1 MEHQPTPL
9 PDGPL
14 RMVWPEPDTLAD
26 DYRASLLRA
35 LAADPYPASRWEE
48 RFDICELD
56 AILHMLH
63 HLTHRLPGFL
73 RRALLRRA
81 SQLPKLHGHFA
92 PYNGK
97 LGFHA
102 EESAEVIGMSER
114 WRVNEK
120 GEQERLW

>member
-9 PDGPL
+9 PDSQL
-14 RMVWPEPDTLAD
+14 RMVWPEPGTAPDEYLS
-26 DYRASLLRA
+26 SLLRA
-35 LAADPYPASRWEE
+35 MEADPYPASRWEE
-48 RFDICELD
+48 RFDICQMD

-73 RRALLRRA
+73 RRYVLRRA
-81 SQLPKLHGHFA
+81 SRLPKLHGRFA
-92 PYNGK
+92 PYNGH

-102 EESAEVIGMSER
+102 EESAEVIGMSES